1 MTLVST
7 VVACAA
13 LSTKIP
19 AKQTFTLTCKYVPLT
34 LNMHTDVTVHELIVA
49 YQCQAVPAYGQGF
62 VLVGTSSIAL
72 GHMHIVPKHGQRT
85 SGTL

>member
-1 MTLVST
+1 MVST

-19 AKQTFTLTCKYVPLT
+19 AKQTFTLACKYVPFT

-49 YQCQAVPAYGQGF
+49 YQCQAVPACGQGV
-62 VLVGTSSIAL
+62 VLVGTSNIAL
-72 GHMHIVPKHGQRT
+72 GHMHTAPKHG
-85 SGTL
+85 